1 MFSTKEEHLFV
12 SLRKYIASER
22 FIHDGLVKD
31 AQVVIERIYKI
42 WKERRTV
49 RPSLLLWPAQAVQAD
64 DGKLISHIVAA
75 DLPED
80 LREHKDFMRAAA
92 DRVNAYAVLL
102 VRKEDTVV
110 KAILETPHG
119 TRSWTIPIVRSADV
133 FVLGRPTIKNDKD
146 VLGIVW
152 SPQKGSS

>member
-1 MFSTKEEHLFV
+1 MLPTKEEHPLV
-12 SLRKYIASER
+12 SLRKYIASEK

-31 AQVVIERIYKI
+31 AQVVVERIYKI

-64 DGKLISHIVAA
+64 DGSLISHIVAA
-75 DLPED
+75 DLPD
-80 LREHKDFMRAAA
+80 DVSAHKDFMRAAA
-92 DRVNAYAVLL
+92 DRVNAYAVLV
-102 VRKEDTVV
+102 VRKEGTAV

-152 SPQKGSS
+152 SAQKGSS